1 MTLFR
6 YLKEKDE
13 NARPYLGVAGL
24 LSRSSSAA
32 RSGPGLPLSS
42 AASRDTRGRGN
53 DSNLL
58 CSFLLERDGGLVIDE
73 GGDDV
78 RQWQNLQGLR
88 SLWFILKKK
97 YEKSLVLTHVDGGRL
112 VSRRLVVERGRHP
125 LSRGGGAD
133 QDIPDPLRHD
143 IRGENW
149 NTRKKA
155 AEVQDQQK
163 KF

>member
-42 AASRDTRGRGN
+42 AASHDTRGRGN

-73 GGDDV
+73 GG
-78 RQWQNLQGLR
+78 
-88 SLWFILKKK
+88 
-97 YEKSLVLTHVDGGRL
+97 
-112 VSRRLVVERGRHP
+112 
-125 LSRGGGAD
+125 
-133 QDIPDPLRHD
+133 
-143 IRGENW
+143 
-149 NTRKKA
+149 
-155 AEVQDQQK
+155 
-163 KF
+163 